1 MKRIRL
7 TVAYDGTA
15 YCGFQLQPDLPTVE
29 GELNRALSE
38 LTGETVTVIGASRTD
53 SGVHAQANCA
63 VFDTD
68 SAIPGERF
76 FAAVNT
82 KLPADIRVTDSR
94 EVPADWHPRRQ
105 DCRKTYEYHIDP
117 SYVEDPLKARYCM
130 HWPRQ
135 MCLADMRKAAQY
147 LVGEHDFTS
156 FANPSSQILQE
167 GGSAV
172 RTLYAV
178 EVIEKEDSR
187 QKTGD
192 PNDGRQPAVRPEIV
206 IRVTGNG
213 FLYNMVRIIAGTLM
227 DVGTGRFAPE
237 DIKTM
242 LGARDRTKAGMT
254 AQPKGLTLTEIVY
267 PEDPAKNR
275 TGDPAGAAPEVCF

>member
-15 YCGFQLQPDLPTVE
+15 YCGFQLQPEQPTVE

-38 LTGETVTVIGASRTD
+38 LTGETVSVIGASRTD
-53 SGVHAQANCA
+53 SGVHARGNIA

-68 SAIPGERF
+68 STIPGERF

-82 KLPADIRVTDSR
+82 KLPADIRVTESR
-94 EVPADWHPRRQ
+94 EVEADWHPRKQ
-105 DCRKTYEYHIDP
+105 ECRKTYEYRIDP
-117 SYVEDPLKARYCM
+117 SYVADPMKARYCM
-130 HWPRQ
+130 HWPRPMNVAEMQ
-135 MCLADMRKAAQY
+135 RAARCLT
-147 LVGEHDFTS
+147 GEHDFTS
-156 FANPSSQILQE
+156 FANPSSQVLKE

-178 EVIEKEDSR
+178 EVTEEKGNRPESAAR
-187 QKTGD
+187 EEEK
-192 PNDGRQPAVRPEIV
+192 RPAVRPEIV

-227 DVGTGRFAPE
+227 DVGTGRFSAE
-237 DIKTM
+237 DVKAM
-242 LGARDRTKAGMT
+242 LEAKDRTKAGMT
-254 AQPKGLTLTEIVY
+254 AEPQGLTLAEIRY
-267 PEDPAKNR
+267 RE
-275 TGDPAGAAPEVCF
+275 E